1 MTHKASD
8 IQSGKILIADDSE
21 ILNNMLKDVFEEH
34 GFEVVQ
40 AFDGA
45 DCKSAFLR
53 ESPDLALIDVQ
64 MPKIDGLDALRF
76 VKEKSPQVPVIV
88 MTGVGTADIAVK
100 AMKLGA
106 NDYLTKPFLPSEV
119 VTLAKKLL
127 ESRRETEETLRL
139 KKKIRESERSLAHL
153 TEIINEGLIT
163 TDPAGNIQSVNRAA
177 TKLWGYGPGELKGK
191 DIHFLIRGEAQTLLH
206 RNIVKDTIRLG
217 TVEGE
222 FTFRKKDKGVFPG
235 YLSTS
240 VIKDGNR
247 VRGIV
252 VVVADLTRLNEVERR
267 LKQSEKLAAL
277 GKVVEGIAHEVRN
290 CLTSLGG
297 FAIRLRK
304 LMAQDPVGDQ
314 YTGIILDDVARLEK
328 MVLDIEDYVRFSK
341 FHSFRF
347 VGTDLA
353 ALVEKARDRVAQTLP
368 DRVIK
373 SVTFT
378 LQANGDLSPV
388 AVDPS
393 AMEEAFFHL
402 LINAYEAMPN
412 GGRLKVSIKRM
423 PSAVI
428 VAFADTGVGIHAD
441 DLSEI
446 FNPFFTSKTTGA
458 GMGLSKVYLVVEEH
472 QGTVNVTSEPHRGTT
487 VEVFLP
493 LERLVTGLHPWEK
506 TSRGGRSGEKR
517 MEE

>member
-1 MTHKASD
+1 MTQKMSN

-40 AFDGA
+40 AYDGA
-45 DCKSAFLR
+45 ECKSAFLR
-53 ESPDLALIDVQ
+53 ENPDLALIDIQ

-88 MTGVGTADIAVK
+88 MTGVGTPDIAVK

-106 NDYLTKPFLPSEV
+106 DDYLTKPFLPSEV
-119 VTLAKKLL
+119 VSLAGRLL
-127 ESRRETEETLRL
+127 ETRRVTEETLRL
-139 KKKIRESERSLAHL
+139 KKKMRETERYQAHL
-153 TEIINEGLIT
+153 TEIINEALIT
-163 TDPAGNIQSVNRAA
+163 TDPAGKIQSVNRAA
-177 TKLWGYGPGELKGK
+177 TKLWGYGPGELTGK

-217 TVEGE
+217 KIEGE
-222 FTFRKKDKGVFPG
+222 FTFRKKDRGAFPG

-240 VIKDGNR
+240 VIKDGKR
-247 VRGIV
+247 VKGIV

-267 LKQSEKLAAL
+267 LKQSEKLESL

-297 FAIRLRK
+297 FALRLRK
-304 LMAQDPVGDQ
+304 LMANDPVGDQ

-347 VGTDLA
+347 VSTDLTD
-353 ALVEKARDRVAQTLP
+353 LVERARDKVIQTLP
-368 DRVIK
+368 GRAVK
-373 SVTFT
+373 SVAFT
-378 LQANGDLSPV
+378 LHTEGDIPSV
-388 AVDPS
+388 AVDS
-393 AMEEAFFHL
+393 TAMEEAFYHL
-402 LINAYEAMPN
+402 LVNAYDAMPN
-412 GGRLKVSIKRM
+412 GGRLKVSIKRL

-428 VAFADTGVGIHAD
+428 VAFSDTGVGIHAE

-458 GMGLSKVYLVVEEH
+458 GMGLSKVYLVVDEH
-472 QGTVNVTSEPHRGTT
+472 QGTVNVTSEPQRGTT

-493 LERLVTGLHPWEK
+493 LERLVTGLHPWAK
-506 TSRGGRSGEKR
+506 ASRGGPSG
-517 MEE
+517 